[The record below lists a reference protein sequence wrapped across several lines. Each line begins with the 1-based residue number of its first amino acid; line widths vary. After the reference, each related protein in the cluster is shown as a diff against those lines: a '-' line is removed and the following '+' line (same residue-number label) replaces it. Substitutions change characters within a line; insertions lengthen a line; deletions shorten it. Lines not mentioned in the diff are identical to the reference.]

1 MAAKRGWDE
10 IADRLYL
17 QPTALAGRAL
27 EATCPLGQHQP
38 RRGLKFSQLASKKRK
53 RPAMARGATPEQH
66 PTALRAKRLT
76 MNLKLGTRLGLSF
89 GAVLLLA
96 AAIAVV
102 GATALRAVMGS
113 LRVVTAE
120 ILPKSDIAN
129 GNIREAY
136 DYARAFAYIVSSEGR
151 PDADAPTLQAAHA
164 ALVATV
170 KAVND
175 QVAALE
181 PMLSTAEEKA
191 LLADVKARRAAYGKS
206 RNQVLELK
214 KAGAHDK
221 AVALMFTETN
231 TLQTVYIE
239 AWKTFISHEKELLAS
254 GVETAEGNYRQATG
268 GLYAVLSLALA
279 AGLGVA
285 WMLTRWVLAALGG
298 EPAYAALIA
307 GRIAVGDLSVDVQT
321 RPGDQSSLLFA
332 MKTMRDNLDQI
343 VGQVRAG
350 TDSIATATAQI
361 ASGNM
366 DLSSRTEQQASS
378 LQQTAS
384 SMEELTA
391 TVKQNS
397 ASAQQANQLAASA
410 SSVAAKGGEVVA
422 QVVVTM
428 GAINV
433 SSKRVV
439 DIIGVIDGIAFQ
451 TNILALNAAVEAA
464 RAGEQGRGF
473 AVVASEV
480 RSLAQRSAAAAKEIK
495 TLISQSVDEVEA
507 GARLV
512 DPAGST
518 MRDVVDSVKRVSD
531 IIGEITSASQQ
542 QSVGIEEVNRAVAL
556 MDQATQQNAALV
568 EESAA
573 AAGALQNQAAVLAG
587 VVGAFRLQ
595 AEASPSPGGRAHG

>member
-1 MAAKRGWDE
+1 MLTLTE
-10 IADRLYL
+10 ICAPPAQVWRYGVEKHVLSIVMSGGARFDRHAHA
-17 QPTALAGRAL
+17 Q
-27 EATCPLGQHQP
+27 
-38 RRGLKFSQLASKKRK
+38 S
-53 RPAMARGATPEQH
+53 
-66 PTALRAKRLT
+66 AKRLVMT
-76 MNLKLGTRLGLSF
+76 IKLGARLGLSF
-89 GAVLLLA
+89 GVVLVLA
-96 AAIAVV
+96 ASIAIG

-113 LRVVTAE
+113 FRVVTNE
-120 ILPKSDIAN
+120 VLPKSDIASN
-129 GNIREAY
+129 NIREAY
-136 DYARAFAYIVSSEGR
+136 DYARAFAYLVTSESR
-151 PDADAPTLQAAHA
+151 ADADKQSLQAAQGV
-164 ALVATV
+164 LVATV
-170 KAVND
+170 KAVNENM
-175 QVAALE
+175 ATLE

-214 KAGAHDK
+214 KAGDHDK

-231 TLQTVYIE
+231 ALQTVYID
-239 AWKTFISHEKELLAS
+239 AWKTFIDHERKQLAG
-254 GVETAEGNYRQATG
+254 GVAIAENNYSNATG
-268 GLYAVLSLALA
+268 GLYGLLAVAMA

-285 WMLTRWVLAALGG
+285 IALTRWVLKALGG
-298 EPAYAALIA
+298 EPAYAAAIA
-307 GRIAVGDLSVDVQT
+307 ERIAEGDLSIDVQI
-321 RPGDQSSLLFA
+321 RPGDQASLLFA
-332 MKTMRDNLDQI
+332 MKTMRDNLYEI

-391 TVKQNS
+391 TVRQNT

-410 SSVAAKGGEVVA
+410 STVAAKGGEVVA
-422 QVVVTM
+422 RVVDTM

-473 AVVASEV
+473 AVVATEV

-495 TLISQSVDEVEA
+495 SLIGQSVNEVEA

-512 DPAGST
+512 VEAGST
-518 MRDVVDSVKRVSD
+518 MRDLVASVKRVSD
-531 IIGEITSASQQ
+531 IIGEITSASEQ
-542 QSVGIEEVNRAVAL
+542 QSLGIEEVNQAVTL

-573 AAGALQNQAAVLAG
+573 AAGALQNQAASLAA
-587 VVGAFRLQ
+587 VVGAFKL
-595 AEASPSPGGRAHG
+595 AAA